1 MYILL
6 KRREV
11 NKMARCS
18 KDGGKLWRL
27 TVFMTGNENITAD
40 FDNPDDAIDTA
51 FELMEK
57 DNRIIGYRIRPIKE
71 G

>member
-1 MYILL
+1 
-6 KRREV
+6 
-11 NKMARCS
+11 
-18 KDGGKLWRL
+18 
-27 TVFMTGNENITAD
+27 MTGNENITSD

-57 DNRIIGYRIRPIKE
+57 DSRIIGYRIRPINE

>member
-1 MYILL
+1 
-6 KRREV
+6 
-11 NKMARCS
+11 MARCS
-18 KDGGKLWRL
+18 NGGGKLWRL
-27 TVFMTGNENITAD
+27 TVFMTGNENITSY

-57 DNRIIGYRIRPIKE
+57 DSRIIGYRIRPINE